1 MVEREEGWMTENK
14 QGMKNLERRR
24 RWSGGAEENYFFTF
38 FFFHL
43 ASPISLVLH
52 AFVAYSFSV

>member
-1 MVEREEGWMTENK
+1 MTENK

-24 RWSGGAEENYFFTF
+24 KWSGGAEENYFFTF